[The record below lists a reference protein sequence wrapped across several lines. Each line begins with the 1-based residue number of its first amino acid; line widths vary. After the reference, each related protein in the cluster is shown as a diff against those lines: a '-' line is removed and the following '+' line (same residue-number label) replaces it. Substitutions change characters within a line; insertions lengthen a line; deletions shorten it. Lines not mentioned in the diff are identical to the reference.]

1 MTFIRIKMFKKIF
14 FLFFLFF
21 LYFPNLSNSEII
33 KNIKVEGNVR
43 ISPETINVFSQ
54 VSINDNLESSEINDV
69 LKKIYSTGY
78 FENVNVEFNE
88 GILFI
93 KVIENPII
101 QNITYEGI
109 KAQKIKDIITK
120 NLNLRERSPFNEIYL
135 SADKDKIIE
144 SLKSAGYFFAKVEIF
159 KEVFEDNKI
168 DIIYKIDIGDKA
180 KIKKISFLGNK
191 VFKDN
196 KLKRLIISEEYKFWK
211 IISGK
216 KYLNTDIVSL
226 DERLLRNYYLNKG
239 YYNSKV
245 NSAFAKLVNDEGF
258 ELIFNINAGKK
269 VFFNDL
275 KLILPIDFDKNNFI
289 KLDNIFKEVKNE
301 PYSLYTIQKIIEEL
315 EEITLNEEYRSINAS
330 INEEIV
336 DNKIN
341 IIFNIEK
348 TNDTYVEKIN
358 IFGNSITR
366 ENVIRNKFFLDE
378 GDPYNEIL
386 KNKTINEI
394 KSLNFFK
401 KVEVDVFEGQSANT
415 KVLNITVEEKPT
427 GEIAAIAGVG
437 TSGNTIGFS
446 VKENNFLG
454 KGIGLNS
461 NLTLSSN
468 SIDGL
473 LSVTNPNIFN
483 SDKSITASLES
494 SELDKFSDYGYK
506 TSKTG
511 FLIST
516 NFEYLDDFRLGVG
529 TSNYYQNIETDS
541 TASEAQK
548 KQRGDYWD
556 SYLKLDFDYD
566 KRNQKFQTNSGF
578 RSFYS
583 LDIPIISETNTLLN
597 SYSFQN
603 YVELYENNITTFSL
617 YLNSVN
623 SITGNDVKLS
633 ERLYIP
639 SSKLRGFKYGAV
651 GPKSGSD
658 YVGGNY
664 VGAIN
669 LITTLPQLLEN
680 SQNLDF
686 SVFLDTA
693 NIWGVDYDSSI
704 NDSNEL
710 RSSFGIALD
719 WLTPIGPLNFSL
731 SQPITKS
738 STDQVETF
746 RFNLG
751 TTF

>member
-1 MTFIRIKMFKKIF
+1 MFKKIF

-21 LYFPNLSNSEII
+21 LYFPNSSNSEII

-43 ISPETINVFSQ
+43 ISSETINVFSQ

-101 QNITYEGI
+101 QNIIYEGI

-529 TSNYYQNIETDS
+529 NSNYYQSIETDS

-680 SQNLDF
+680 SQNIDF

>member
-1 MTFIRIKMFKKIF
+1 MFKKIF

-21 LYFPNLSNSEII
+21 LNFPNSSNSEII

-43 ISPETINVFSQ
+43 ISSETINVFSQ

-529 TSNYYQNIETDS
+529 NSNYYQNIETDS

-617 YLNSVN
+617 YLKSVN

>member
-1 MTFIRIKMFKKIF
+1 MFKKIF

-21 LYFPNLSNSEII
+21 LYFPNSSNSEII

-43 ISPETINVFSQ
+43 ISSETINVFSQ

-101 QNITYEGI
+101 QNIIYEGI

-120 NLNLRERSPFNEIYL
+120 NLNLKERSPFNEIYL

-427 GEIAAIAGVG
+427 GEIGAIAGVG

-516 NFEYLDDFRLGVG
+516 NFEYFDYFRLGVG
-529 TSNYYQNIETDS
+529 N
-541 TASEAQK
+541 
-548 KQRGDYWD
+548 
-556 SYLKLDFDYD
+556 
-566 KRNQKFQTNSGF
+566 
-578 RSFYS
+578 
-583 LDIPIISETNTLLN
+583 
-597 SYSFQN
+597 
-603 YVELYENNITTFSL
+603 
-617 YLNSVN
+617 
-623 SITGNDVKLS
+623 
-633 ERLYIP
+633 
-639 SSKLRGFKYGAV
+639 
-651 GPKSGSD
+651 
-658 YVGGNY
+658 
-664 VGAIN
+664 
-669 LITTLPQLLEN
+669 
-680 SQNLDF
+680 
-686 SVFLDTA
+686 
-693 NIWGVDYDSSI
+693 
-704 NDSNEL
+704 
-710 RSSFGIALD
+710 
-719 WLTPIGPLNFSL
+719 
-731 SQPITKS
+731 
-738 STDQVETF
+738 
-746 RFNLG
+746 
-751 TTF
+751 